1 MYLTTSETPLFMNLV
16 IKQVILEERSLKEVS
31 GTVMVKSHLMSSFI
45 L

>member
-31 GTVMVKSHLMSSFI
+31 GTVMVINHI
-45 L
+45 